1 MISNKMKKLLPHE
14 LSGNSKSNIL
24 VVLLHG
30 FPDTIRLWDGT
41 LIVLLRVLLSDLL
54 KKVPEDV

>member
-1 MISNKMKKLLPHE
+1 MKKLLPHE

-41 LIVLLRVLLSDLL
+41 LIILLRVLLLDLL